1 MENLFEI
8 DWEIKEVLDRI
19 DCYDS
24 EVLLE
29 SDEYLATGTLSC
41 NEIVDIFNVELKN

>member
-1 MENLFEI
+1 MKNLFEI
-8 DWEIKEVLDRI
+8 DWEIKEVQSYI

-29 SDEYLATGTLSC
+29 SDEYLATGALSC
-41 NEIVDIFNVELKN
+41 GEIVDIYDIEIKN